1 MKGIGL
7 QHIRDCL
14 LITLLNIKV
23 VYKELKR
30 RGNTW

>member
-1 MKGIGL
+1 MKDTGL

-23 VYKELKR
+23 VYKELER